1 MSDQTYPNAG
11 RLLRLPDVITYDERP
26 DAEDDKLDRIA
37 RKVLGV
43 AISRGSAWRYRRLKP
58 ILRAV
63 HRHAKELEA
72 LDDSALK
79 AHARGLRADL
89 RQVLLSGKPDAA
101 SLAPSFALVR
111 EVASRTLGMA
121 HYDVQILGAF
131 AMMQGQIAEMRTG
144 EGKTLCATL
153 ATATMAL
160 GSVPVHVITVND
172 YLAERDAELMQP
184 LYDFL
189 GFDVGVILEGQSE
202 AERQQIYKCAIV
214 HGSNKEIAFDYLR
227 DRMVLRRQ
235 PGNLRRKVERIRGA
249 QIGGALR
256 MNGVHFALIDEAD
269 SVLID
274 EARTPLVISGAVA
287 QGQGQDNAMFEDA
300 MAAARQLREGPDYK
314 VLANERRVV
323 VSKKGLIR
331 LDGMAEDSDG
341 AFAVP
346 VIREQAVVQALTALH
361 LFHRDED
368 YIVREDAVQIVDE
381 NTGRV
386 QEDRSWSEGLHQMIE
401 LKEGL
406 ELSEPR
412 ETLSR
417 ITYQRFF
424 RRYGKV
430 AGMTGTARDAAWELY
445 SVYGLKVARIPTN
458 RPDIRRFARDHV
470 LRTQQSK
477 WQAIADRAAALHET
491 GIPVLIGTRSVA
503 ASEAASAALD
513 RCGVA
518 HQIINARQD
527 ADEAAV
533 IARAGQRGAVTVAT
547 NMAGRGTDIKLGSGV
562 AEMGGLH
569 VILSER
575 HDSRRVDRQLEGRC
589 GRQGDPG
596 QVEVFLSL
604 DDELMRSAAAR
615 HARRAARVARLFGTR
630 AAGYFFRM
638 RQRKIEKLHARMRLD
653 LLDSDRSL
661 GELLAVSGQM
671 E

>member
-1 MSDQTYPNAG
+1 MSDHAVSPHG
-11 RLLRLPDVITYDERP
+11 RRLHLPDVITYDERP
-26 DAEDDKLDRIA
+26 DVKEEALDRIG
-37 RKVLGV
+37 RKILGAV
-43 AISRGSAWRYRRLKP
+43 ISRGSAGRSRRLKP

-63 HRHAKELEA
+63 RRHAGTFEK
-72 LDDSALK
+72 LDDAALT
-79 AHARGLRADL
+79 AHAQSFRAEL
-89 RQVLLSGKPDAA
+89 RQALLSGKPRTAV
-101 SLAPSFALVR
+101 LGQSFALVR
-111 EVASRTLGMA
+111 EVAHRTLGMR
-121 HYDVQILGAF
+121 HYDVQIMGAY

-153 ATATMAL
+153 AVATMAL
-160 GSVPVHVITVND
+160 GGVPVHVITVND

-184 LYDFL
+184 VYAFL
-189 GFDVGVILEGQSE
+189 GLDVGVILEGQSE
-202 AERQQIYKCAIV
+202 EERQQIYKRAVV
-214 HGSNKEIAFDYLR
+214 HGANKEIAFDYLR

-235 PGNLRRKVERIRGA
+235 PGNLHRKIERISGK

-256 MNGVHFALIDEAD
+256 MNGLHFALIDEAD
-269 SVLID
+269 SVLVD
-274 EARTPLVISGAVA
+274 EARTPLVISGAVS
-287 QGQGQDNAMFEDA
+287 QGQGHDVEMFQNA
-300 MAAARQLREGPDYK
+300 MAAAKHLQEGPDYK

-323 VSKKGLIR
+323 VSKRGLNQ
-331 LDGMAEDSDG
+331 LDEIAADSEG
-341 AFAVP
+341 AFGVP

-368 YIVREDAVQIVDE
+368 YIIKDDAVQIVDE

-406 ELSEPR
+406 ELSDLR

-424 RRYGKV
+424 RRYGRV

-458 RPDIRRFARDHV
+458 RPDIRRFARDRV
-470 LRTQQSK
+470 MKTEQSK
-477 WQAIADRAAALHET
+477 WQAIAARARDLNHK
-491 GIPVLIGTRSVA
+491 GVPVLIGTRSVA
-503 ASEAASAALD
+503 ASEAASVALEQL
-513 RCGVA
+513 GVA
-518 HQIINARQD
+518 HDVLNARQD
-527 ADEAAV
+527 ADEAAL
-533 IARAGQRGAVTVAT
+533 ITRAGQSGAVTVAT
-547 NMAGRGTDIKLGSGV
+547 NMAGRGTDIKLGAGV
-562 AEMGGLH
+562 TKLGGLH

-604 DDELMRSAAAR
+604 GDELMRSNSAR
-615 HARRAARVARLFGTR
+615 YARRAARFVRLASPR
-630 AAGYFFRM
+630 LAGFFFRL
-638 RQRKIEKLHARMRLD
+638 RQRKIEKIHARMRLD
-653 LLDSDRSL
+653 LLEADRSL
-661 GELLAVSGQM
+661 GDLLAVSGQL